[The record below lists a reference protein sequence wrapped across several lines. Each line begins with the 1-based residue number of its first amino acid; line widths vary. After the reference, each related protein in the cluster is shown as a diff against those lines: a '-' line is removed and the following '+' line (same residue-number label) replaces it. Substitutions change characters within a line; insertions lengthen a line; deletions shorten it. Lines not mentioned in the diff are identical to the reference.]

1 MITKQIVYNSNMVK
15 IKNVISNLIVLFQIF
30 LLDFNK
36 EWIKF

>member
-1 MITKQIVYNSNMVK
+1 MITKQTVYNSDTIK